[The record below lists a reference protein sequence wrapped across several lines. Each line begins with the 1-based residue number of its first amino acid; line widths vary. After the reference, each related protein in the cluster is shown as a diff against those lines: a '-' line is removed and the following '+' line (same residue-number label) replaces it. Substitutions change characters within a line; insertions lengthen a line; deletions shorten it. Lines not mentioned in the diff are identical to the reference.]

1 MEVEIQVAQE
11 VEVEAITH
19 RIKVEALELQD
30 KEIMVDLA
38 AQMELAAAAVVKMEL
53 VVGLWFIQVMLVEM
67 D

>member
-19 RIKVEALELQD
+19 RIKVAALELQD
-30 KEIMVDLA
+30 KEIMVALA
-38 AQMELAAAAVVKMEL
+38 AQMELAAAAVVK
-53 VVGLWFIQVMLVEM
+53 VVEAVRLWFIQVMLVEM